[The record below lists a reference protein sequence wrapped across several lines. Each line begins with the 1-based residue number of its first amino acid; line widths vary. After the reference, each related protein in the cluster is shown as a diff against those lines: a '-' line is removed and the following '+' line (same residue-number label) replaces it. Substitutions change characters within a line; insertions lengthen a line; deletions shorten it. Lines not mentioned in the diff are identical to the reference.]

1 MILVDLIVKGL
12 NEYDL
17 SKNLNIKVQSFL
29 GYTTEDMLNIVRPA
43 ARRKPDAIIFYV
55 RTNDNMQGIN
65 TVKNIRKIVKSIRDC
80 SENMQVLFSGIINQE
95 DGNY

>member
-1 MILVDLIVKGL
+1 
-12 NEYDL
+12 
-17 SKNLNIKVQSFL
+17 
-29 GYTTEDMLNIVRPA
+29 MLNIVRPA

-55 RTNDNMQGIN
+55 RTNDNMQGIK
-65 TVKNIRKIVKSIRDC
+65 TMKNIRKIVKSIRDC